1 MRDALNAVVR
11 RDVELARKVLMRD
24 DKVDHYRDQIF
35 RELLT
40 YMMGDSSVVFPA
52 FELIL
57 VAKNLERIGDHATN
71 IAEDVIYLVQGQDVR
86 HPAVDRR

>member
-1 MRDALNAVVR
+1 MTRSITIGTR
-11 RDVELARKVLMRD
+11 
-24 DKVDHYRDQIF
+24 Y
-35 RELLT
+35 
-40 YMMGDSSVVFPA
+40 PA